1 MLRPSLPGREELA
14 AIRFVFAFAV
24 RTQRP
29 PQILKSCVPGAQLAA
44 PLHER
49 ACRETLKGI
58 CMPSNAHLES
68 IGMIVEIAGV
78 ASAVAGLVLSLH
90 HWPAA
95 AALIGGGVAY
105 IIGKKL
111 RDM

>member
-1 MLRPSLPGREELA
+1 VFLPATQNILELLNRAGVGRSVLRP
-14 AIRFVFAFAV
+14 
-24 RTQRP
+24 TQP
-29 PQILKSCVPGAQLAA
+29 
-44 PLHER
+44 
-49 ACRETLKGI
+49 CRSQNLKGI
-58 CMPSNAHLES
+58 CMSSNAHLES

-78 ASAVAGLVLSLH
+78 AIAVAGVVLTLH

-111 RDM
+111 RAM

>member
-1 MLRPSLPGREELA
+1 MLRPYPDS
-14 AIRFVFAFAV
+14 
-24 RTQRP
+24 Q
-29 PQILKSCVPGAQLAA
+29 AQ
-44 PLHER
+44 HF
-49 ACRETLKGI
+49 ETPRKEF

-68 IGMIVEIAGV
+68 IGVIAEIAGV
-78 ASAVAGLVLSLH
+78 ASAVAGVVLSLH

-111 RDM
+111 RAM

>member
-1 MLRPSLPGREELA
+1 MNYRGLFFLRFSLQAFLRLSHPGQFISNSQIVRTWGAAMLRPYTEIA
-14 AIRFVFAFAV
+14 
-24 RTQRP
+24 RTKESP
-29 PQILKSCVPGAQLAA
+29 MPQNTHI
-44 PLHER
+44 E
-49 ACRETLKGI
+49 
-58 CMPSNAHLES
+58 N

-78 ASAVAGLVLSLH
+78 ASAVAGVILSLH

-111 RDM
+111 RAE